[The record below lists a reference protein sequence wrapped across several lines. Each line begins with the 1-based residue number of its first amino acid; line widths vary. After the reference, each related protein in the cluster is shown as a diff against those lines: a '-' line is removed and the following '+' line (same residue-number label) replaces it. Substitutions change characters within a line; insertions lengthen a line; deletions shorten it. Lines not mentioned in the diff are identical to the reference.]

1 DCEHGEVVCG
11 ALFIA
16 RCDAAE
22 LFQAVDQA
30 LDPIAKPVGGAIEM
44 GLAALVALAG
54 NDGPDATLPQTAPR
68 RWAAVALVARRPER
82 GIAPRSRTCAKA
94 ICSWRSPPV
103 KTAVIGRP
111 WPSARRW
118 ILVENPPWD
127 RPSASSGASP
137 PDGAGPASA
146 GGVLVSAND
155 RGIDKVQI
163 PVDFAPRVRL
173 SLKGAEDAVPNPRPT
188 PSVEAARHRSDRA
201 VALRQIAP
209 GGAGAV
215 DPQHAAHHA
224 AVIMIGSARAGLFRR
239 QQRLKSLPLCVRH
252 I

>member
-1 DCEHGEVVCG
+1 M
-11 ALFIA
+11 AFAIA
-16 RCDAAE
+16 AATPTM
-22 LFQAVDQA
+22 
-30 LDPIAKPVGGAIEM
+30 PISPTPLM
-44 GLAALVALAG
+44 PSGLILSSG
-54 NDGPDATLPQTAPR
+54 SSTKITLMSCTSAFT
-68 RWAAVALVARRPER
+68 
-82 GIAPRSRTCAKA
+82 GTRSRTSAKA

-146 GGVLVSAND
+146 GGVLVGPND

-163 PVDFAPRVRL
+163 PVDLAPRVRL
-173 SLKGAEDAVPNPRPT
+173 SLKGAEDAVPNPRSAPA
-188 PSVEAARHRSDRA
+188 VEAARHRSDRA
-201 VALRQIAP
+201 IALRQVAP

-224 AVIMIGSARAGLFRR
+224 AVIMIGSARAGLLRR